1 MKVSKEIKVKVKID
15 ELLPKELDQLKELK
29 AKKNGEITAKQLLL
43 ILLNELNANE
53 IEDMA
58 VVRRYK
64 DGTVATG
71 WTTDDGVTGLGL
83 AEFLMMHIQDEIK
96 SLN

>member
-1 MKVSKEIKVKVKID
+1 MNISKEIKVKVKID

-29 AKKNGEITAKQLLL
+29 AKKNGEITVKQLLL

-64 DGTVATG
+64 DGSVASG
-71 WTTDDGVTGLGL
+71 WTIDDAVTGLGL
-83 AEFLMMHIQDEIK
+83 AEYLKMHIQDEIE
-96 SLN
+96 